1 MRLTGVYRNTRR
13 AVHAARD
20 TEQRRE
26 KIMLYGTRKEL
37 NKKLKRAFGDTEKFA
52 LLIWS
57 RETVMGA
64 AEDMTE
70 QEADHILADIGGVG
84 SGDHAEEGIS
94 FGTVLELL
102 AGLRAAP
109 AMVSVPADLLE
120 RVSNWAERCLNE
132 QDAIAWQA
140 GGDTPETVA
149 RGLAALNALKQ
160 FTKA

>member
-1 MRLTGVYRNTRR
+1 
-13 AVHAARD
+13 
-20 TEQRRE
+20 
-26 KIMLYGTRKEL
+26 MLYGTRKEL

-52 LLIWS
+52 LLVWT
-57 RETVMGA
+57 RETIMGA
-64 AEDMTE
+64 AQDMTD
-70 QEADHILADIGGVG
+70 QEADHLLAEIGRTG

-109 AMVSVPADLLE
+109 AMVSVPAELLG
-120 RVSNWAERCLNE
+120 RVSDWAERCLNE
-132 QDAIAWQA
+132 QDAIAWNT

-149 RGLAALNALKQ
+149 RGLAALNALKP

>member
-1 MRLTGVYRNTRR
+1 MPQRHAHITTRR
-13 AVHAARD
+13 AVDAPRD
-20 TEQRRE
+20 AEQRRE

-52 LLIWS
+52 LLVWT
-57 RETVMGA
+57 RETIMGA

-70 QEADHILADIGGVG
+70 QEADHILAEIGGAG

-102 AGLRAAP
+102 AGLRAVP
-109 AMVSVPADLLE
+109 AMVSVPVDLLE
-120 RVSNWAERCLNE
+120 RVSDWAERCLNE

>member
-1 MRLTGVYRNTRR
+1 
-13 AVHAARD
+13 
-20 TEQRRE
+20 
-26 KIMLYGTRKEL
+26 MLYGTRKEL

-52 LLIWS
+52 LLVWS
-57 RETVMGA
+57 RETIIGV

-70 QEADHILADIGGVG
+70 LEADRILEEIGGAG

-109 AMVSVPADLLE
+109 AMVSVPAALLE
-120 RVSNWAERCLNE
+120 LVSGWAERCLNE
-132 QDAIAWQA
+132 QDALAWKA
-140 GGDTPETVA
+140 GGDTPETVT
-149 RGLAALNALKQ
+149 RGHAALTALKQ

>member
-1 MRLTGVYRNTRR
+1 
-13 AVHAARD
+13 
-20 TEQRRE
+20 
-26 KIMLYGTRKEL
+26 MLYGTRKEL
-37 NKKLKRAFGDTEKFA
+37 NKKMKRAFGDTEKFA
-52 LLIWS
+52 LLVWT

-64 AEDMTE
+64 AQDMTD
-70 QEADHILADIGGVG
+70 QEADHILAEIGGAG

-120 RVSNWAERCLNE
+120 RVSDWAERCLNE

-149 RGLAALNALKQ
+149 RGLAALNALKH